1 MTVNPEFWAEF
12 TANYVELFNSH
23 DVDGL
28 YEIYSD
34 TGVLVLEPGVA
45 LPKSE
50 DMKAGIK
57 EYFATLQPKL
67 TADVK
72 LSYQAGDL
80 VLLIVEWTLTTTADG
95 ETTTRAGRAVDIL
108 VKDPDGVWRYA
119 VDNHSGTDLPE

>member
-1 MTVNPEFWAEF
+1 MSINPEFWAEF
-12 TANYVELFNSH
+12 TANYVKLFNSH
-23 DVDGL
+23 DADAL
-28 YEIYSD
+28 YDIYSD

-50 DMKAGIK
+50 EMKAGIK
-57 EYFATLQPKL
+57 EYFAALQPKL

-80 VLLIVEWTLTTTADG
+80 VMLIVKWTLQTTIEG
-95 ETTTRAGRAVDIL
+95 ETTERAGTAVDIL

-119 VDNHSGTDLPE
+119 VDNHSGTELPA